1 MDRIRD
7 ILNSVNETLSNAA
20 QKTYKGQKRSELR
33 DSDFLFPE
41 TRSFPI
47 VTPQDIPD
55 AISNFGRMKSP
66 MSYDA
71 FLKKLYNMAKR
82 KGPEFIA
89 AFPKATK
96 DKLGIKTKA
105 EDDFMTVEETEE
117 ESPEMEMME
126 YKNDFYQMS
135 VGSLRAIMQ
144 HSQAIIEALD
154 NPTVR
159 ENLTESWLQGKIAIT
174 EDYMRTIHDF
184 IMFVSEGK
192 IKADSYNDINQFE
205 LGPSTMKNLDDLYGD
220 DEANDPLN
228 NTNAALS
235 SLKQAHTCAGIMI
248 DKVADPVVTQ
258 RLTSAWKDG
267 RIDAACKS
275 MGQLHDFVMNVPLA
289 DDDKTLIAK
298 EPLGDLQDI
307 DLPVDTKSG
316 SKPGLWDN
324 IRKKKERMGKNY
336 KPAKP
341 GDKDRPDPDSWKKA
355 QK

>member
-7 ILNSVNETLSNAA
+7 ILNSVNETLANAA
-20 QKTYKGQKRSELR
+20 QKTYKGQKRSELK

-66 MSYDA
+66 MSYEA

-105 EDDFMTVEETEE
+105 EDDFTTVEEIEQET
-117 ESPEMEMME
+117 PEMEMME

-135 VGSLRAIMQ
+135 VGSLRAIMN
-144 HSQAIIEALD
+144 HSQSILAALE
-154 NPTVR
+154 NPSVK

-184 IMFVSEGK
+184 VMFVSE
-192 IKADSYNDINQFE
+192 
-205 LGPSTMKNLDDLYGD
+205 
-220 DEANDPLN
+220 
-228 NTNAALS
+228 
-235 SLKQAHTCAGIMI
+235 
-248 DKVADPVVTQ
+248 
-258 RLTSAWKDG
+258 
-267 RIDAACKS
+267 
-275 MGQLHDFVMNVPLA
+275 A
-289 DDDKTLIAK
+289 DDNSI
-298 EPLGDLQDI
+298 G
-307 DLPVDTKSG
+307 G

-324 IRKKKERMGKNY
+324 IRKKKERMGKKY

-341 GDKDRPDPDSWKKA
+341 GDKDRPDPESWKKA
-355 QK
+355 Q